1 MKTLLDVIGHE
12 LAEYELGYCSQPST
26 AFPQFN
32 NKSGLTWYDW
42 EQKTARPKLSELG
55 YRILRVY
62 TGDGDSFGPL
72 TRVFVVEK
80 DGVREELMYG

>member
-1 MKTLLDVIGHE
+1 MQNLLDVIGND
-12 LAEYELGYCSQPST
+12 AADYELGFCSQPST

-42 EQKTARPKLSELG
+42 EQKTARPKLADLG
-55 YRILRVY
+55 YRVLRVY

-72 TRVFVVEK
+72 TRVFVVQK
-80 DGVREELMYG
+80 DGKEEKLIYG